1 VPPRV
6 SLVPILAFL
15 TAVPLAAGQQTQSS
29 APQPSSSTA
38 PATPA
43 SSVPKDQSAKPKKV
57 WTNENLAEASGPIS
71 VVGDS
76 KNAPKE
82 ISTANA
88 ADARFL
94 EQTRGQL
101 HKLRQEIAEDDKQI
115 AALTAFMAG
124 EGSGQADRQLHKG
137 YNSQPVPQQIS
148 ALEVKKKNAQ
158 AKIDALLD
166 EARKRGI
173 QPGDLR

>member
-1 VPPRV
+1 MPPRV
-6 SLVPILAFL
+6 SLVSILVFL
-15 TAVPLAAGQQTQSS
+15 TAIPFPAGQQSQSS
-29 APQPSSSTA
+29 APQPNSSTA

-43 SSVPKDQSAKPKKV
+43 SSVPKDQAAKPKKV
-57 WTNENLAEASGPIS
+57 WTNENLAEASGSIS
-71 VVGDS
+71 VVGNS

-94 EQTRGQL
+94 EQTRRQL
-101 HKLRQEIAEDDKQI
+101 QKLRQEIAEDDKQI

-148 ALEVKKKNAQ
+148 ALEVKKRNTQAQ
-158 AKIDALLD
+158 IDALLD
-166 EARKRGI
+166 EARKRGV